1 MLLKARYFVSFPCKI
16 ALLFFAFAVFSWGL
30 QAKLELYKPPA
41 KQKILIAKL
50 STEKRSTKVLQ
61 ALERQDKVPEY
72 SHKLLALALDLNG
85 IWTDS
90 IHWAAAQEAE
100 VALSH
105 PGRSDL
111 RSLYSLQLP
120 PPSLL

>member
-1 MLLKARYFVSFPCKI
+1 MLLKTRSFVSFPCKI

-61 ALERQDKVPEY
+61 ALERRDTVPEHT
-72 SHKLLALALDLNG
+72 HKLVLALYLND
-85 IWTDS
+85 IWTDPLP
-90 IHWAAAQEAE
+90 WAAAQEAE
-100 VALSH
+100 IALSH
-105 PGRSDL
+105 PGGSDL
-111 RSLYSLQLP
+111 RSIYSLQLP